1 MTIIPQRRRSAPDEV
16 RQPRGRY
23 LRILLLLTVI
33 ALGLW
38 SRTLMFLSISPF
50 AAQYAGD
57 MLWALAIF
65 LLLGILFP
73 RKRTLH
79 IALLAL
85 LIAFSIEASQLYHAP
100 WIDAIR
106 STRLGG
112 LILGYG
118 FLWSDLVCYS
128 CGVSVGAAGEMTARR
143 FRKHR
148 FRHTGRMRL

>member
-1 MTIIPQRRRSAPDEV
+1 MTIPSPPNL

-23 LRILLLLTVI
+23 HRAFLLLVVI

-38 SRTLMFLSISPF
+38 SRALMFLSISPF

-57 MLWALAIF
+57 TLWALAIF

-73 RKRTLH
+73 RKATLH
-79 IALLAL
+79 LALLAL
-85 LIAFSIEASQLYHAP
+85 LISFAIEFSQFYHAP
-100 WIDAIR
+100 WITTIR

-128 CGVSVGAAGEMTARR
+128 CGVAIGAAGEIVERR
-143 FRKHR
+143 SREHSSR
-148 FRHTGRMRL
+148 RSD